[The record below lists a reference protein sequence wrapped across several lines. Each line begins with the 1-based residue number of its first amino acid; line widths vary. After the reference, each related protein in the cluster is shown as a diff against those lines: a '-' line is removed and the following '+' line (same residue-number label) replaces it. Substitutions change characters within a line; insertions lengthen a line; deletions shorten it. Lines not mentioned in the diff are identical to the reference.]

1 LPYSYLRDE
10 KTNGVFFRTV
20 ANYTYDWESWHDPQ
34 GKLVWVND
42 SVERMTGYSVATC
55 LTMADYPLPIVAP
68 SHRARMRKMLEEA
81 IEGKSFNDLEFEI
94 ETADGQS
101 RWMAVSWQPMY
112 DDDGK
117 HQGFRTSVRDITD
130 RQGLKDQLRLYT
142 EHLEQL
148 VQERTTRI
156 AQLEKHRRQMEKLA
170 ALGELAAGVAHEV
183 NNPLAGIRNA
193 FALFK
198 SSLDPSHEHY
208 DLLELVDKEIERIS
222 SIVHQMYQLYRRSP
236 SATNDL
242 VVEKTISEVIC
253 LLDPIARRHRVEITV
268 TPERSHTRAKLPE
281 GEFKQILFNLV
292 RNAIQAS
299 QPQQS
304 VAIRLD
310 ATTESIELTVDD
322 TGCGIASDVLPHI
335 FEPFFS
341 TKGEL
346 KEGMGLGLSVT
357 RSLIES
363 LGGEIAVET
372 TPGEGTRFTLTL
384 PREVGIQTPAQ
395 IDKTVR

>member
-1 LPYSYLRDE
+1 MPYSYLRDE
-10 KTNGVFFRTV
+10 KTNGAFFRTV

-34 GKLVWVND
+34 GKVVWVND
-42 SVERMTGYSVATC
+42 SVERITGYSVASC
-55 LTMADYPLPIVAP
+55 LEMPEYPLPIVAP
-68 SHRARMRKMLEEA
+68 SHRPRMRKMLNEA

-156 AQLEKHRRQMEKLA
+156 AQLEKNRRQMEKLA

-193 FALFK
+193 FDLFK

-208 DLLELVDKEIERIS
+208 DLLELVDKEIERIG
-222 SIVHQMYQLYRRSP
+222 SIIHQMYQLYRRSP
-236 SATNDL
+236 SATKDL
-242 VVEKTISEVIC
+242 TIEKTISEVIC
-253 LLDPIARRHRVEITV
+253 LLDPIARRYNVAIKV
-268 TPERSHTRAKLPE
+268 MPERSNTRAKLPE
-281 GEFKQILFNLV
+281 GEVKQILFNLV
-292 RNAIQAS
+292 RNAVQAS
-299 QPQQS
+299 SAQQS
-304 VAIRLD
+304 VIIRLHAD
-310 ATTESIELTVDD
+310 AESLILTVED
-322 TGCGIASDVLPHI
+322 TGRGIDADVLPHI

-357 RSLIES
+357 RSIIES

-372 TPGEGTRFTLTL
+372 ILGEGTVFAVTL
-384 PREVGIQTPAQ
+384 PREVSIDTPAES
-395 IDKTVR
+395 DKT

>member
-1 LPYSYLRDE
+1 
-10 KTNGVFFRTV
+10 
-20 ANYTYDWESWHDPQ
+20 
-34 GKLVWVND
+34 
-42 SVERMTGYSVATC
+42 MTA
-55 LTMADYPLPIVAP
+55 YPIPIVAEKDRP
-68 SHRARMRKMLEEA
+68 RMRQMLADA
-81 IEGKSFNDLEFEI
+81 IAGKSHNDLEFEI
-94 ETADGQS
+94 ESRDGQA

-112 DDDGK
+112 DDHGK

-130 RQGLKDQLRLYT
+130 RRGLKEQLRLYT

-156 AQLEKHRRQMEKLA
+156 AQLEKNRRQMEKLA

-198 SSLDPSHEHY
+198 GSIESSHEHY
-208 DLLELVDKEIERIS
+208 DLLELIDKEIERIS
-222 SIVHQMYQLYRRSP
+222 SIVHQMYQLYRRTP
-236 SATNDL
+236 FAANELTI
-242 VVEKTISEVIC
+242 EKTISDVIC
-253 LLDPIARRHRVEITV
+253 LLDPIGRRHRVDILV
-268 TPERSHTRAKLPE
+268 SPARSTTRAKLPE
-281 GEFKQILFNLV
+281 GELKQILFNLV

-299 QPQQS
+299 RPQQS
-304 VAIRLD
+304 VTIDIKSTD
-310 ATTESIELTVDD
+310 ATIQLRIADA
-322 TGCGIASDVLPHI
+322 GCGIDDDVLPHI

-341 TKGEL
+341 TKGQL

-372 TPGEGTRFTLTL
+372 RVGKGTTFTVTL
-384 PREVGIQTPAQ
+384 PRA
-395 IDKTVR
+395 IDVS